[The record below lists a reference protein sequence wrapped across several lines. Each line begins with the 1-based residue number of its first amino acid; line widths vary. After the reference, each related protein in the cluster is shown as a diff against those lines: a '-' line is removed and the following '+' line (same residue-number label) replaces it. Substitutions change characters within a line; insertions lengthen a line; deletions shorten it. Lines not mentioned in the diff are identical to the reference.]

1 MSSAATHPEQPTV
14 KNTFIHL
21 PDEEEEDGI
30 DAKAPPMASAPGA
43 LLTHLFATVG
53 QSGGRRNYGDMPP
66 MTSVLEVTHGAEEG
80 AEEEEAA
87 EELAR
92 ADSPKLDLVEKDAP
106 KLDPVEEKV
115 PKPDAVEEVAEELG
129 SLTVSEVP
137 AEAVPPPLAPEE
149 EWSIG
154 SALHAKGRCKPCK
167 KRWLP
172 QGCPNGTSCTRCH
185 LCPRPDEECPHREAS
200 QPSKPSQP
208 QQEPARPETLQRED
222 SLRQVQQVEPA
233 YVQMSP
239 TLLKV
244 TRPVFAVK
252 NTFVYVPEDSADGTE
267 GGEGEGEKEAHPSS
281 PPLASAPALMLS
293 APFVANLVMPST
305 PLSEMSAAER
315 ATELSDPSPEIPE
328 GPGEKADGAP
338 KAVISREEMQALHD
352 RKECR
357 PCAYFYF
364 KVDGCRNSE
373 SCEFCHLCNKGEI
386 KRRKR
391 QKVKELKRG
400 GPAAM

>member
-1 MSSAATHPEQPTV
+1 
-14 KNTFIHL
+14 
-21 PDEEEEDGI
+21 
-30 DAKAPPMASAPGA
+30 
-43 LLTHLFATVG
+43 
-53 QSGGRRNYGDMPP
+53 
-66 MTSVLEVTHGAEEG
+66 
-80 AEEEEAA
+80 
-87 EELAR
+87 
-92 ADSPKLDLVEKDAP
+92 
-106 KLDPVEEKV
+106 
-115 PKPDAVEEVAEELG
+115 
-129 SLTVSEVP
+129 
-137 AEAVPPPLAPEE
+137 
-149 EWSIG
+149 
-154 SALHAKGRCKPCK
+154 
-167 KRWLP
+167 
-172 QGCPNGTSCTRCH
+172 
-185 LCPRPDEECPHREAS
+185 
-200 QPSKPSQP
+200 
-208 QQEPARPETLQRED
+208 
-222 SLRQVQQVEPA
+222 
-233 YVQMSP
+233 
-239 TLLKV
+239 
-244 TRPVFAVK
+244 
-252 NTFVYVPEDSADGTE
+252 
-267 GGEGEGEKEAHPSS
+267 
-281 PPLASAPALMLS
+281 MLS